1 MFRSARWRSEKNK
14 IKFVFNLQFHVT
26 QLKQVVGDALIISI
40 IPADIGKPTTRLEK
54 AKIKD
59 GSCYWEKPH
68 FETVK
73 FVHDPKNGKFNEK
86 IYHFVLATGSSKS
99 SSVGEASIDFAT
111 FAEATKI
118 CSLSLPLKNAKC
130 AAFLHVSIQRVQE
143 SLDQREIDGSEN
155 ANRHDRTLR
164 AQLSSSDKE
173 ETVIADP
180 SEDHEELTDNR
191 DRKGSSGSDITLSA
205 SDISSGLETL
215 REPEPKKAKPIHE
228 PPAVAVYEERHMSQW
243 DWLDGSPTELSTDDS
258 SPSTGEPVLEEIPE
272 DGSPEAVIKKLKTE
286 LEILSRQADVT
297 ELELQTLR
305 KQIVKERKKGLELS
319 REVSVLNEE
328 RNAFKE
334 ECEKL
339 KENKRCTEVTKVKG
353 DPWDLVDELRQELN
367 YEKDLNSN
375 LRLQLQKTQ
384 ESNAELILA
393 VQDLEAMLEQKGS
406 TMSKSK
412 STSKSSEFEKVKSE
426 TDDDEDQKALEG
438 IVRQH
443 SGMQEAHI
451 MEQKINDLYEE
462 IELYKRDKEE
472 LKMQMDQMALD
483 YEILKQGNHD
493 MCYKLEQSQLQE
505 QLNMQYDCT
514 SYDVVNELEAQIE
527 SLKNEL
533 NMKSEKLSQSVL
545 AIEELENIIKNL
557 ENALEDQAHGFEE
570 DIEDLINAKVEQEQR
585 AIRAEEN
592 LRKMKLQNINTAER
606 LQEEFKR
613 LSAQMSSSFEAH
625 EKVAVKAMDEANQ
638 LRVEKRHLEE
648 MVKKVKQDLDF
659 LNVSYEEK
667 LVDILGQIS
676 QKSVD
681 LEKMEKQVDDI
692 STSYRGK
699 IERLKKDNKIL
710 EDERKNLENV
720 NKQKDGDYKQLQS
733 EIECFKSRYNELKLS
748 LIDDENE
755 KEKLRKQVSQLK
767 GEIKKNEAALV
778 SMEKK
783 IKDGSK
789 AVPRNNN
796 RSSKEVNNLKSRI
809 ESLQGEIKAKEAALK
824 SSEDSFLEKEKDLQ
838 NKIKELETRLEVV
851 DKSTAISQAS
861 ASDEMASLKRLN
873 NSMEA
878 ELMEMQERYSE
889 ISLKFAEVEGERQ
902 QLVMTLRNLKN
913 SKKCER

>member
-1 MFRSARWRSEKNK
+1 M
-14 IKFVFNLQFHVT
+14 
-26 QLKQVVGDALIISI
+26 
-40 IPADIGKPTTRLEK
+40 
-54 AKIKD
+54 
-59 GSCYWEKPH
+59 
-68 FETVK
+68 
-73 FVHDPKNGKFNEK
+73 
-86 IYHFVLATGSSKS
+86 
-99 SSVGEASIDFAT
+99 
-111 FAEATKI
+111 
-118 CSLSLPLKNAKC
+118 
-130 AAFLHVSIQRVQE
+130 
-143 SLDQREIDGSEN
+143 
-155 ANRHDRTLR
+155 
-164 AQLSSSDKE
+164 
-173 ETVIADP
+173 
-180 SEDHEELTDNR
+180 TDNR

-215 REPEPKKAKPIHE
+215 REPEPKKAKPIDE
-228 PPAVAVYEERHMSQW
+228 PPAPAVYEERHMSQW

-258 SPSTGEPVLEEIPE
+258 SPSSGEPVLEEIPE

-286 LEILSRQADVT
+286 LDILTRQADVT

-319 REVSVLNEE
+319 REVSLLNEE

-339 KENKRCTEVTKVKG
+339 KENKKCTEETKVKVKG

-406 TMSKSK
+406 TLSKSR
-412 STSKSSEFEKVKSE
+412 SKSSELEKVKSE
-426 TDDDEDQKALEG
+426 TDDDDEDQKALED

-443 SGMQEAHI
+443 SGMQETHLL
-451 MEQKINDLYEE
+451 EQKINDLYGE
-462 IELYKRDKEE
+462 IELYKRDKDE
-472 LKMQMDQMALD
+472 LEMQMDQMALD

-514 SYDVVNELEAQIE
+514 SYDVVNELETQME

-533 NMKSEKLSQSVL
+533 NLKSEKLSQSVL

-557 ENALEDQAHGFEE
+557 ENALEDQAQGFEE

-592 LRKMKLQNINTAER
+592 LRKMKVQNTNTAER

-613 LSAQMSSSFEAH
+613 LSAQMSSSFEAN
-625 EKVAVKAMDEANQ
+625 EKVAMKAMDEANQ

-667 LVDILGQIS
+667 LADLLGQIS
-676 QKSVD
+676 QKSKD
-681 LEKMEKQVDDI
+681 LEKMEKQMEDI
-692 STSYRGK
+692 SKYRGE
-699 IERLKKDNKIL
+699 IERLKENNKIL

-720 NKQKDGDYKQLQS
+720 NKQKDGDYEQLQS
-733 EIECFKSRYNELKLS
+733 EIECFKSRYDELKLS
-748 LIDDENE
+748 IINDENE

-767 GEIKKNEAALV
+767 GEIKKKEDALS

-789 AVPRNNN
+789 TVPRNNNN

-809 ESLQGEIKAKEAALK
+809 ESLQVNFPC
-824 SSEDSFLEKEKDLQ
+824 FL
-838 NKIKELETRLEVV
+838 I
-851 DKSTAISQAS
+851 STWLI
-861 ASDEMASLKRLN
+861 
-873 NSMEA
+873 
-878 ELMEMQERYSE
+878 
-889 ISLKFAEVEGERQ
+889 
-902 QLVMTLRNLKN
+902 
-913 SKKCER
+913 